1 MDAGRS
7 TFERSS
13 TPPLVY
19 RRRAFPWRD
28 VAPSASTARTLMYSL
43 CWASAAPASARP
55 PLTSLLLTTQKPSTR
70 GDALAAAPS
79 WQTVA
84 MLLEA
89 CSSAAPLLHAMHL
102 ALALAQQLA
111 GRMAPPRRVVML
123 TCGAL
128 ACGGAPSDA
137 AHGGAWG
144 FARVLRLEH
153 PSLRAQSTDY
163 SGSARPAA
171 PATTLAPTSEAEAAW
186 MGGAHLARR
195 LRASSA
201 ASPASRAGLACGVY
215 AITGGL
221 GGLGLRAAK
230 SLVENSAV
238 RVILSSRSGRVG
250 RLAVDP
256 EIGFEMR
263 VVACDVGD
271 APDTLAL
278 LARAARVAG
287 RARL

>member
-7 TFERSS
+7 TFELSS
-13 TPPLVY
+13 RPLLVY
-19 RRRAFPWRD
+19 RRYAFPWRD

-55 PLTSLLLTTQKPSTR
+55 PLTSLLLTTRTLSPR
-70 GDALAAAPS
+70 GDALAATPS
-79 WQTVA
+79 WHTVA

-89 CSSAAPLLHAMHL
+89 CSSASPLLHAMHL

-153 PSLRAQSTDY
+153 AALRAQSADVPCETPLA
-163 SGSARPAA
+163 ARCML
-171 PATTLAPTSEAEAAW
+171 LAPTAEAEVAW
-186 MGGAHLARR
+186 TGELHVVVAR
-195 LRASSA
+195 LRACTMASKATATLA
-201 ASPASRAGLACGVY
+201 AGAY

-221 GGLGLRAAK
+221 GGLG
-230 SLVENSAV
+230 
-238 RVILSSRSGRVG
+238 
-250 RLAVDP
+250 
-256 EIGFEMR
+256 
-263 VVACDVGD
+263 
-271 APDTLAL
+271 
-278 LARAARVAG
+278 
-287 RARL
+287 